1 MRATARKASKHY
13 IQGLQLKAFQMYD
26 LWPAGLYRTS
36 PTTKIK
42 EGHSGQSEGHSGQ
55 RDGHSGQR
63 DLLFCQKRGEER
75 RGER

>member
-55 RDGHSGQR
+55 RDSHSGQR